1 MTCYI
6 SKSALGKFGMMNEYQ
21 NCRICGNDN
30 LGIIFDGKI
39 RDGSYGN
46 LSSSNYKV
54 FQCSKCSIRFLDK
67 FASPELYES
76 EEYREKYCDSKQLED
91 YRTAHDELWNHK
103 LHRIGIH
110 NCRNKSI
117 ADFGAGGG
125 SFLDALQ
132 GFAKKTIAIEPTQHW
147 HEEMSNKHRVFSYGK
162 ELVATG
168 IKVDIG
174 VSFDVIEHVPD
185 PQTYLREI
193 HDSLIKTGKIF
204 LMTPNSKEILFD
216 LAKEN
221 FEPFYFR
228 TAHSYYFCED
238 SIKFL
243 LKRVGFKKLKIGYFH
258 EMDVSNLIFWL
269 KNGKPTGK
277 NKNKLFD
284 DEANRYF
291 CSYLEKIGKSSHL
304 WVEAE
309 K

>member
-1 MTCYI
+1 
-6 SKSALGKFGMMNEYQ
+6 MNE
-21 NCRICGNDN
+21 NKTCRICENSKLN
-30 LGIIFDGKI
+30 TIFEGKI

-46 LSSSNYKV
+46 LSSTAYKV
-54 FQCSKCSIRFLDK
+54 FQCSKCSVRFLDK
-67 FASPELYES
+67 FAPSELYES
-76 EEYREKYCDSKQLED
+76 KEYRQNYCDSDRLED
-91 YRTAHDELWNHK
+91 FWKTHDELWNNK
-103 LHRIGIH
+103 LHRLGIH